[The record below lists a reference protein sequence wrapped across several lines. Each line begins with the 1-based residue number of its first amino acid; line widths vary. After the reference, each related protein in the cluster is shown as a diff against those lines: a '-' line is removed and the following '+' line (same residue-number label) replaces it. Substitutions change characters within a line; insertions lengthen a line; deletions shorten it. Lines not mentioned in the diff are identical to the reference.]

1 MFFGIFGPE
10 EVLFDQICIFN
21 DFIQN
26 IQNTLFRMPEDMP
39 KRFAYDEKHK
49 YNEDKKK
56 LNAEKL
62 ELARYSEDLQKQK
75 ENIEYSLREKLNEE
89 KIKIQ
94 EEASKKAEEENQL
107 KIKFLFVFHRKFHII
122 IIINMFNILNY

>member
-1 MFFGIFGPE
+1 MNNNSTIKCPNCNHEFPIGNALAQSIE
-10 EVLFDQICIFN
+10 N
-21 DFIQN
+21 DIRQRYL
-26 IQNTLFRMPEDMP
+26 T
-39 KRFAYDEKHK
+39 K

-107 KIKFLFVFHRKFHII
+107 KIKFLKEVFHG
-122 IIINMFNILNY
+122 L